1 MQLNKTIERQK
12 KIAFVRLNSE
22 KDHKIIL
29 ALEKSV
35 QICQLVFSNFTLNI
49 LQLVLLKSLKFA
61 KVDNISEVVKNVD
74 K

>member
-12 KIAFVRLNSE
+12 NITFVSLNSE

-49 LQLVLLKSLKFA
+49 LQ
-61 KVDNISEVVKNVD
+61 
-74 K
+74 